1 MLRYVDKLV
10 SDQIKTGKTGLEY
23 TGINPMWRSSW
34 KKFYRAILQRFEL
47 RNQPTSPGE
56 NTPVQ
61 TDRQTDIPTPEPPA
75 DPDSAKV
82 EELLDYYSD
91 LQAEIAQELE

>member
-1 MLRYVDKLV
+1 MAFILEEILSCYTSEVRVEKPTDL
-10 SDQIKTGKTGLEY
+10 SRGKH
-23 TGINPMWRSSW
+23 
-34 KKFYRAILQRFEL
+34 
-47 RNQPTSPGE
+47 PG
-56 NTPVQ
+56 
-61 TDRQTDIPTPEPPA
+61 TDRQTDRHTHPEPPA